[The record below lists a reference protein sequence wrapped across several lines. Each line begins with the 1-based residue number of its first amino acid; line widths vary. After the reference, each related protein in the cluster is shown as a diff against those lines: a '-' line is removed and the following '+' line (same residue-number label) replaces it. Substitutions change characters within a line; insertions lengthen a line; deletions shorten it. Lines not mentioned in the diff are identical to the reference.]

1 VSDLNNKHLPSDI
14 DSLTRKDLVEIYHIH
29 VEEMQ
34 TAQKRI
40 ADLEDK
46 LQMASLLCKPES
58 LKVHNLKQKAQ
69 ACFELAS
76 EGGEDKKLTYI
87 PLREINN
94 FGVNYSK
101 QAKQLKGGAK

>member
-40 ADLEDK
+40 AGLEW
-46 LQMASLLCKPES
+46 LLEYKNAVIDAQEEY
-58 LKVHNLKQKAQ
+58 HRKA
-69 ACFELAS
+69 
-76 EGGEDKKLTYI
+76 
-87 PLREINN
+87 
-94 FGVNYSK
+94 
-101 QAKQLKGGAK
+101 KGGAE

>member
-1 VSDLNNKHLPSDI
+1 MSDFITTKLYAEIEDL
-14 DSLTRKDLVEIYHIH
+14 KDKISE
-29 VEEMQ
+29 
-34 TAQKRI
+34 
-40 ADLEDK
+40 LEDK

-58 LKVHNLKQKAQ
+58 LKIHNLEQKAQ

-101 QAKQLKGGAK
+101 QAKQLKGGAE